1 MAKRPSVIT
10 VDYDDTLLFHQYDPE
25 LGTVVDFAVND
36 DLVRRLRAM
45 IAAGTTVYIVTARDP
60 AWEDD
65 TPLQTPPYRFVK
77 EQKLDVA
84 GIYYTSG
91 EFKAETLKRLGS
103 ELHFDDNKEELLMI
117 QEKAPWIQRVRIVRP
132 DDVPRQTRWGFE

>member
-1 MAKRPSVIT
+1 MKYKIVTS
-10 VDYDDTLLFHQYDPE
+10 DYDDTLLFHQYDPE
-25 LGTVVDFAVND
+25 LGTIIDFAVNT
-36 DLVRRLRAM
+36 DLVHRLRAM
-45 IAAGTTVYIVTARDP
+45 IDRGVTVYIVTARDP

-77 EQKLDVA
+77 EQNLDVA

-103 ELHFDDNKEELLMI
+103 ELHFDDNEEEMMVISGL
-117 QEKAPWIQRVRIVRP
+117 APRIQRVMVKQPQRR
-132 DDVPRQTRWGFE
+132 RLRFE